1 MKLCREAHL
10 ELNQRHRRTH
20 RVLEL
25 GKRRR
30 HQASLEKGRMFGV
43 KMMILGV
50 EEKVAV
56 GETAEKVVMEAE
68 VVGMVEV
75 EVALMFPIGFR
86 GTGQT
91 GVDLAAALG
100 WVKIGIDH
108 YCEYI
113 TKQRISVPGSLS
125 LEQSNSIQFFRH
137 PKARCHPSRHSLH
150 STATHLSHSPTTISN
165 CAYQTTPQPHLSQNL
180 PQTLTYHNTQ
190 PPPPP
195 QRTMSSPLST
205 RRLFHEYQL
214 LCKHS
219 PDGIT
224 AGPISEDDIFTWEAL
239 IPGPAD
245 TPYEGGVFVAEMK
258 FPRDY
263 PLSPPTMRFVGDVW
277 HPNGNPPPPGSAPP
291 SQKKKM
297 AKS

>member
-1 MKLCREAHL
+1 V
-10 ELNQRHRRTH
+10 NI
-20 RVLEL
+20 
-25 GKRRR
+25 
-30 HQASLEKGRMFGV
+30 F
-43 KMMILGV
+43 
-50 EEKVAV
+50 
-56 GETAEKVVMEAE
+56 
-68 VVGMVEV
+68 
-75 EVALMFPIGFR
+75 
-86 GTGQT
+86 
-91 GVDLAAALG
+91 
-100 WVKIGIDH
+100 
-108 YCEYI
+108 

-125 LEQSNSIQFFRH
+125 LRQSNSIQFFRH

-180 PQTLTYHNTQ
+180 PQTPTYHNTYTS
-190 PPPPP
+190 PT
-195 QRTMSSPLST
+195 TMSSPLST

-277 HPNGNPPPPGSAPP
+277 HPNGNPTPPPPRPPRHHPFP
-291 SQKKKM
+291 SQKQKLTTSIKVYPTGLVCISILHAPGEDPHHYEQASERWSPIQSVEKILISVMSMLAEPNDESPANVEAAKM
-297 AKS
+297 WREDRGGYERRVREGVRRSLGL